1 MDAVGP
7 VGGHFVGGI
16 AGAAIGE
23 AISGSKVG
31 GFFGALICEG
41 LEYIIIGCMATG
53 YSIYLYQ

>member
-16 AGAAIGE
+16 PGASIGE

-31 GFFGALICEG
+31 GFFGALIGEG

-53 YSIYLYQ
+53 YSTYLYQ